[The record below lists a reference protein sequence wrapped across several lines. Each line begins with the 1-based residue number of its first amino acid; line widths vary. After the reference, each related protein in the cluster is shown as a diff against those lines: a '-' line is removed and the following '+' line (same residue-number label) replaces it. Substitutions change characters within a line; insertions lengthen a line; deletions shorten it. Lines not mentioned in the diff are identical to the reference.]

1 MYGRQG
7 LEDIIFLMLYGGTAF
22 LAVAAGLYLL
32 LRRNNAVASVV
43 NSPKMLR
50 RWTAAFF
57 GSMALSHIWWY
68 VLGNVWLTDDKLVRY
83 MLTIAL
89 DRITLVPL
97 AFAVLLRMLQDHER
111 KLWPWFFLHIPVV
124 LVAIWGIA
132 TRNENAQTVMR
143 IWQICVMV
151 VFGGYYIRCLVQY
164 SHWLNDNYA
173 DLQNKEV
180 WQSLLFAGCLFA
192 VYSAYGSNMGQMLM
206 EYLSQVESLLVV
218 GFFLWR
224 VETLDTLEEK
234 DDVAVVDAL
243 PVSTINIPDNIGKL
257 LERKCEGEKLYLQH
271 DLNLRQLAL
280 AIGTNRTYLSSYFAQ
295 QGETYNAYINRLRI
309 NHFIRLY
316 HENPTATALELCWES
331 GYSCYSTFAAVF
343 KKMTGMNVA
352 SWMKKIR

>member
-7 LEDIIFLMLYGGTAF
+7 LEDILFLMLYGGAAF

-32 LRRNNAVASVV
+32 LRRNNAVASGV
-43 NSPKMLR
+43 NSPMVLR

-57 GSMALSHIWWY
+57 GSMVLSHIWWY
-68 VLGNVWLTDDKLVRY
+68 VLGNVWLTDDELVRY

-97 AFAVLLRMLQDHER
+97 AFAVLLRMLQDRER

-124 LVAIWGIA
+124 LAAAWGIA
-132 TRNENAQTVMR
+132 TRNDSAQIVMK
-143 IWQICVMV
+143 IWQVCVMV
-151 VFGGYYIRCLVQY
+151 VFAFYYIRCLVQY

-180 WQSLLFAGCLFA
+180 WQSLLFASCLFA
-192 VYSAYGSNMGQMLM
+192 IYSVYGSNMGQMLM
-206 EYLSQVESLLVV
+206 EYLSQVESFLVI

-224 VETLDTLEEK
+224 VETLDTLEER
-234 DDVAVVDAL
+234 DDVM
-243 PVSTINIPDNIGKL
+243 PVETTPIPTINIPENIGKL
-257 LERKCEGEKLYLQH
+257 LERKCEGERLYLQH

-309 NHFIRLY
+309 DYFIRLY
-316 HENPTATALELCWES
+316 HENPTATAQELSWES
-331 GYSCYSTFAAVF
+331 GYSCYSTFASVF
-343 KKMTGMNVA
+343 KKMTGTNVT
-352 SWMKKIR
+352 SWMKKNR